1 MLHIPSG
8 REMVWKVTNYGGM
21 CEKERQQLYNEVKI
35 LREIKADYIVRCFD
49 KFVDKENTSIYLV
62 MEFCKGGDLAQL
74 ITKCREGEGRQY
86 IGEDFI
92 WRIFT

>member
-1 MLHIPSG
+1 M
-8 REMVWKVTNYGGM
+8 
-21 CEKERQQLYNEVKI
+21 
-35 LREIKADYIVRCFD
+35 RCYD